1 MAKHVSKNDVR
12 KRIHLRLRKKIR
24 GTQERPRL
32 SVFRSLNHIYAQII
46 DDDRGVTLVSASS
59 LDREVRAIS
68 ASGGNL
74 TGAKVVGE
82 EVAKR
87 ARARGIEKVVYDRG
101 GYRFHGRVRVLAD
114 AAREAG
120 LKF

>member
-1 MAKHVSKNDVR
+1 MAKHVSKNEVR

-24 GTQERPRL
+24 GTHERPRL

-59 LDREVRAIS
+59 LDREVRARS
-68 ASGGNL
+68 DTGGNL

-87 ARARGIEKVVYDRG
+87 ARAQGIEKVVYDRG

>member
-1 MAKHVSKNDVR
+1 MAKHVSKNEVR

-24 GTQERPRL
+24 GTHERPRL

-59 LDREVRAIS
+59 LDREVRAKS
-68 ASGGNL
+68 NSGGNL

-87 ARARGIEKVVYDRG
+87 AKARGIEKVVYDRG
-101 GYRFHGRVRVLAD
+101 GYRFHGRVKVLAD

-120 LKF
+120 LIF

>member
-1 MAKHVSKNDVR
+1 
-12 KRIHLRLRKKIR
+12 
-24 GTQERPRL
+24 
-32 SVFRSLNHIYAQII
+32 LNHIYAQII
-46 DDDRGVTLVSASS
+46 DDDSGVTLVSASS
-59 LDREVRAIS
+59 LDREVRARGD
-68 ASGGNL
+68 SGGNL

>member
-1 MAKHVSKNDVR
+1 MAKHVSKNEVR

-24 GTQERPRL
+24 GTHERPRL

-46 DDDRGVTLVSASS
+46 DDDRGMTLVSASS
-59 LDREVRAIS
+59 LDREVRAKS
-68 ASGGNL
+68 NSGGNL

-87 ARARGIEKVVYDRG
+87 AKARGIGKVVYDRG
-101 GYRFHGRVRVLAD
+101 GYRFHG
-114 AAREAG
+114 
-120 LKF
+120 